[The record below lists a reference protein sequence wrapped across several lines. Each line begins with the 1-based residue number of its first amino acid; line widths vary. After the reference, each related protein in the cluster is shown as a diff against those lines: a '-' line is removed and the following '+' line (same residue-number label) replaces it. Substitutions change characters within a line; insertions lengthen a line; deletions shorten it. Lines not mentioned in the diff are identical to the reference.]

1 MTKKIKEDSGI
12 KFEPKGTDT
21 VPAMLTPGEFVIK
34 RDAAQKLGYD
44 NLEYMNETVELPT
57 KDGRERTT
65 IIQRNKPK

>member
-1 MTKKIKEDSGI
+1 MTKKINKDGGI

-34 RDAAQKLGYD
+34 RDSAQKLGYE
-44 NLEYMNETVELPT
+44 NLKHMNETGELPT

-65 IIQRNKPK
+65 IIQRKPK